1 MQIKFCFKCQHVM
14 YRVGLNNQTA
24 YKSALT
30 SVRDDLERRSVN
42 RIVQLFI
49 GSKTDSLNVTLFE

>member
-1 MQIKFCFKCQHVM
+1 M